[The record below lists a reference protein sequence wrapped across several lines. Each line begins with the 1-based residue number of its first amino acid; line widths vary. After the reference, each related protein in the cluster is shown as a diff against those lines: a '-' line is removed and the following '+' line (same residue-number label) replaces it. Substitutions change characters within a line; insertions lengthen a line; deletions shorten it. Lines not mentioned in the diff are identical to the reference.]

1 MRTAST
7 DTPDSDVQ
15 DKEERIRERD
25 RNFRLA
31 MLQGTFMRMS
41 FALVDAA
48 TILPAFVHTLTQS
61 KILVGLTG
69 SLPQQ
74 LTGLSLRTFHWNG
87 TDLCSP
93 DNEDFQDWLAGIH
106 DNRGEGKCG

>member
-7 DTPDSDVQ
+7 DTPDSDIQ
-15 DKEERIRERD
+15 DKDEKIRERD

-61 KILVGLTG
+61 KVLVGLTG
-69 SLPQQ
+69 LAAARR
-74 LTGLSLRTFHWNG
+74 LDVAAT
-87 TDLCSP
+87 P
-93 DNEDFQDWLAGIH
+93 DVESS
-106 DNRGEGKCG
+106 